1 MPSKTLRHQRRP
13 YRLRN
18 RKTRRRH
25 RIRQQGGDGETDDRI
40 AYDWIQ
46 SVISEHPDLYSEEF
60 DSARNYNLT
69 QFTTS
74 MPNVKYIPFH
84 MVITTE
90 EDLENKIG
98 LKNVATTL
106 QAVFRYGMEDGISTT
121 NDFHDSII
129 QEEVNTDFKN
139 SSLTYAKAVEDRLRE
154 LKESSQ
160 IPLYDDLKKAEYAET
175 SDAGKIAFDFFK
187 EKTNYPFYIWALMA
201 SYVGEPDPVLISKEE
216 VDAEIQKLLEVA

>member
-1 MPSKTLRHQRRP
+1 MPSKSLRHQRRP

-18 RKTRRRH
+18 RKTRRRP
-25 RIRQQGGDGETDDRI
+25 RSQRGGDGETDDRLV
-40 AYDWIQ
+40 YEWIQ
-46 SVISEHPDLYSEEF
+46 SVITEHPDLYSEEY
-60 DSARNYNLT
+60 DPTRNYNLT

-84 MVITTE
+84 MAITTE

-106 QAVFRYGMEDGISTT
+106 QAVFRYGAEDGINTT
-121 NDFHDSII
+121 NDFHDSIL
-129 QEEVNTDFKN
+129 QEEMNADFKN

-154 LKESSQ
+154 LKTSSEL
-160 IPLYDDLKKAEYAET
+160 PFYDETKKAEYAET
-175 SDAGKIAFDFFK
+175 AEAGKIAFDFFK

-201 SYVGEPDPVLISKEE
+201 SYVGEPDPVLIPKAE
-216 VDAEIQKLLEVA
+216 VDAEIQKLLEIA